1 MNCDGIASV
10 YETLERI
17 LFGGALQRMRVAFL
31 RQVGGARMALVCGD
45 GDGRFLAELLRA
57 NRRVTVDYVDASARM
72 TELARGRIARLGVEC
87 LERVRFFTG
96 DIRKFSAGKNRYDLV
111 TAHFFLDC
119 FTDAELAGMIARI
132 AEWSTP
138 NACWLVSDFREAQT
152 RIWGLW
158 TQAMIRG
165 LYAGFRVMTGLRVRR
180 VPDYA
185 VALAAYGYRLRA
197 EEGRLGGLLFSSVWE
212 RSARRG
218 GSEKRR
224 E

>member
-1 MNCDGIASV
+1 MNCDGIAAV

-17 LFGGALQRMRVAFL
+17 SFGGALQRMRVAYL
-31 RQVGGARMALVCGD
+31 RQAGGARMALVCGD

-72 TELARGRIARLGVEC
+72 TELAHERIARLGEKC

-96 DIRKFSAGKNRYDLV
+96 DIRKFSAAENRYDLV
-111 TAHFFLDC
+111 TGHFFLDC
-119 FTDAELAGMIARI
+119 FTDAELVGTIARI

-138 NACWLVSDFREAQT
+138 DACWLVSDFREAQT
-152 RIWGLW
+152 RMGRLW

-165 LYAGFRVMTGLRVRR
+165 LYAGFRMMTGLRVRR

-185 VALAAYGYRLRA
+185 AALAAYGYRLRA
-197 EEGRLGGLLFSSVWE
+197 EEERLGGLLFSSVWE

-218 GSEKRR
+218 GSEERR
-224 E
+224 G